1 MYLALLM
8 AFFGI
13 EAEVADYQDAQERIL
28 ERVALDMISDI
39 VQPANFI
46 YEHTNDDNDLMI
58 TGSLFGDYDPDD
70 LTAELVFENIENI
83 SANKLSALLSHN
95 ESQSTG
101 IGIAYE
107 SSIVNKEAFFGKSVN
122 DMLEVQLAFETTPEF
137 SDSTRNDLIDALGR
151 PKLADK
157 IINRIKEQGVIRDT
171 IDLAMTLV
179 PRADALPF
187 NLIVPSLF
195 SAIRGSRGEIPINLR
210 GVKRASSYAIDINN
224 ETRNRFGIR
233 INKRSQ
239 KAILNLSKVETG
251 NITVTA
257 RRLID
262 DSEAREVIKVRAI
275 DPVWKYE
282 DENDSKAFVNCPI
295 EFDGTLRYVDRPED
309 INRYSLRISSD
320 AGVTPPPQSLI
331 EGHSWQGESFSG
343 SGQIRIQLLID
354 GNEIPGMVHTIDVD
368 VPGNPIMI
376 VDKLP
381 SGRRKIRIESFG
393 CGNTIENVV
402 VLGGLKTTTFTR
414 ESEDLRSMGEI
425 EEWEGDLATDEMR
438 VDIEL
443 MVLTKDGRQTRIKK
457 TVLGNSMQ
465 GLSKRNQ
472 AARR

>member
-179 PRADALPF
+179 PRGDDPGLPF

-210 GVKRASSYAIDINN
+210 GVKRASSYAISINN
-224 ETRNRFGIR
+224 ETRNRFGIT

-257 RRLID
+257 RRLTD
-262 DSEAREVIKVRAI
+262 DKEAREVIKVRAV
-275 DPVWKYE
+275 DPVWKY
-282 DENDSKAFVNCPI
+282 ENDSKAFVDCPI
-295 EFDGTLRYVDRPED
+295 EFYGTIMYVDRPED
-309 INRYSLRISSD
+309 VNRYSFRISSD
-320 AGVTPPPQSLI
+320 AGVTPSPPSLI
-331 EGHSWQGESFSG
+331 EGHSWLGESFSG
-343 SGQIRIQLLID
+343 SGEIRLQLLID
-354 GNEIPGMVHTIDVD
+354 GNEIPGMVHTIDIDRAGDPVMT
-368 VPGNPIMI
+368 VE
-376 VDKLP
+376 KLP

-393 CGNTIENVV
+393 CGNTIENVL
-402 VLGGLKTTTFTR
+402 VLGGLKAGTFTK
-414 ESEDLRSMGEI
+414 ESQDLRSQGEI
-425 EEWEGDLATDEMR
+425 EVWEGDLATDEMK
-438 VDIEL
+438 VEIQL
-443 MVLTKDGRQTRIKK
+443 MVQTKDGNQTRIKK
-457 TVLGNSMQ
+457 TVLGNVMKGMSRA
-465 GLSKRNQ
+465 KQ
-472 AARR
+472 ASRR